1 MSLSWNTRFRRSF
14 TDMRSALGAHS
25 LSTAVNGPMST
36 SFLDRPF
43 MSSYSKDCFVSR
55 RICSWLMIRRMSLL
69 VVSINAS
76 IAAADMEMPSS
87 AAILSMRFRICGL
100 VGREKGMSCV

>member
-1 MSLSWNTRFRRSF
+1 
-14 TDMRSALGAHS
+14 
-25 LSTAVNGPMST
+25 
-36 SFLDRPF
+36 
-43 MSSYSKDCFVSR
+43 
-55 RICSWLMIRRMSLL
+55 MIRRMSLL